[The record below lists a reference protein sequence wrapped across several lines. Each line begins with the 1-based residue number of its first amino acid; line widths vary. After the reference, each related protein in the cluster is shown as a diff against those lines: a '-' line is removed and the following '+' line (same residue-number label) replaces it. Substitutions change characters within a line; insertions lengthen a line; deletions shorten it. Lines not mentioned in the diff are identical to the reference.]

1 MPMRPHFE
9 RSSSMARARFR
20 EVHIHPLVLQAFAPA
35 IISFAPQ
42 GLSKRNAMR
51 MQDPDRFERA
61 MALSRENVFDVFE
74 AWDLIGTQDARKR
87 ADEARYARINEAL
100 DRSPCDV
107 PTCESERD
115 ANAGGHHAGERPSP
129 DTGGG

>member
-1 MPMRPHFE
+1 MGKTD
-9 RSSSMARARFR
+9 MARARFR
-20 EVHIHPLVLQAFAPA
+20 ETSIHPLVLAAFAPA

-61 MALSRENVFDVFE
+61 TKLARENIFE
-74 AWDLIGTQDARKR
+74 AWDLIGTQDAQRR
-87 ADEARYARINEAL
+87 ADETRHARHNEAL
-100 DRSPCDV
+100 DGSPCGV

-115 ANAGGHHAGERPSP
+115 ANAGGHHAGERPPS
-129 DTGGG
+129 DSGGG